1 MRGLANVLFFD
12 QIYSNA
18 VDIDSTACV
27 NRLHRIEQAGA
38 KVNREVFAKI
48 SGKNKYWSDLMPNG
62 RMKKV

>member
-1 MRGLANVLFFD
+1 MRGLANVLFID

-18 VDIDSTACV
+18 VVIDSAACT
-27 NRLHRIEQAGA
+27 NRLHRIEQAEA

>member
-1 MRGLANVLFFD
+1 MRGLANVLFID

-18 VDIDSTACV
+18 VVIDSAASV
-27 NRLHRIEQAGA
+27 NRPHRIEQAEA

-48 SGKNKYWSDLMPNG
+48 SGKNKYWSDLMPKG